1 MRSDSSMRQTSSIH
15 RRVHRARREV
25 DGINLSPIISALS
38 AVNFSTLVRARALIF
53 LTVVAGCGAAGLFA
67 RREFDGRQAM
77 RYVEAQMAF
86 GPRVPNTGGHRRAGD
101 WIRDQLA
108 ALADSVEVQEFTHV
122 TAQGDT
128 LRLRNFIGRF
138 RPEIRDRVLFLAHWD
153 TRPRA
158 ERSPNLADQRRPV
171 PGANDG
177 ASGVAVLLGVADA
190 LKKLPPAGVGV
201 DLLFVDGEDYGDF
214 NDGRDVLLGS
224 KHYATNLPAGTRP
237 LYAVLFDM
245 VGDQDL
251 RIEKEG
257 WSAER
262 APEVVERVWAKAR
275 ALGYERYFT
284 ATVGGAITDDHL
296 PLLDAGVRAID
307 VIDLD
312 YPWHH
317 TTEDTADKV
326 TARSLQVVGDVA
338 VALLR

>member
-177 ASGVAVLLGVADA
+177 ASGVAVLLELARVLPETGLNRPLWLAFFDLEDGGGAAGGDWIQGSRAFAAGLPSMPAAAIIVDMIGDADLQIHYEMNSDPILRESIWA
-190 LKKLPPAGVGV
+190 TATSLGFESFIAMPRHSMLDDHIPFLELGIPSV
-201 DLLFVDGEDYGDF
+201 LIIDF
-214 NDGRDVLLGS
+214 NYPYY
-224 KHYATNLPAGTRP
+224 HTT
-237 LYAVLFDM
+237 
-245 VGDQDL
+245 QDTL
-251 RIEKEG
+251 DKV
-257 WSAER
+257 SAESL
-262 APEVVERVWAKAR
+262 EQ
-275 ALGYERYFT
+275 
-284 ATVGGAITDDHL
+284 VGQTLEAW
-296 PLLDAGVRAID
+296 LLSR
-307 VIDLD
+307 
-312 YPWHH
+312 P
-317 TTEDTADKV
+317 
-326 TARSLQVVGDVA
+326 
-338 VALLR
+338 